1 VTGIDPRQVENVP
14 ADLTGRVLER
24 TTGGRAIPG
33 NAVHLLHDGPQ
44 VFPEMLALIE
54 GARHS
59 VAFENYIVRADAT
72 GRRFA
77 AALEAAARR
86 GVRVRLLYDW
96 LGCKGTRPRYWR
108 ALRAAGV
115 EVRAFNR
122 PRLTDL
128 YGSLARDHRKLVVAD
143 GVGAVVGGLCIGDE
157 WEGDPARGTL
167 PWRDTAVLVRG
178 PAAAGLAVAFAHTW
192 AAAGGPGH
200 GPEDPGGPGRAEGD
214 AAVHVIATV
223 PGRARIAR
231 LLELLAA
238 GSTTRIWLT
247 DAYTVVLPQL
257 RSALQDAA
265 RAGVDVRL
273 LVPGSSDL
281 PLVRNLTRFG
291 YRDLLRCGVRI
302 FEWDGPMLHAKSFVA
317 DGRWARI
324 GSSNLNPSSFL
335 GNYELDVLV
344 DDEAFA
350 AAVELQF
357 RRDLARSS
365 EIELR
370 PRRLAAALPRLGR
383 MLPSAY
389 GRTLPEESIP
399 LPPPRLRE
407 RGYRA
412 GRTLRSVLAGARRSV
427 FGPLAGAL
435 LVVAGLFVF
444 LPRTMAA
451 IVAGLSGL
459 LALSAAREAL
469 RRRGD

>member
-1 VTGIDPRQVENVP
+1 MTGIDPRQVDNVP
-14 ADLTGRVLER
+14 TDLTERVLAR

-33 NAVHLLHDGPQ
+33 NAVRLLQDGPEA
-44 VFPEMLALIE
+44 FPAMLELIE
-54 GARHS
+54 EAHHA
-59 VAFENYIVRADAT
+59 VEFENYIIRADAT

-77 AALEAAARR
+77 AALAAASRR
-86 GVRVRLLYDW
+86 GVRVRVLYDW
-96 LGCKGTRPRYWR
+96 MGCKATRRRYWR
-108 ALRAAGV
+108 DLRAAGA

-143 GVGAVVGGLCIGDE
+143 GSRALLGGLCVGDE
-157 WEGDPARGTL
+157 WEGDPARGRL
-167 PWRDTAVLVRG
+167 PWRDTAVLLHG
-178 PAAAGLAVAFAHTW
+178 PAATGLALAFDHTW
-192 AAAGGPGH
+192 SIAGGAGAS
-200 GPEDPGGPGRAEGD
+200 PEDPVAASAGG
-214 AAVHVIATV
+214 AAVHVISTV

-231 LLELLAA
+231 LLEVLAA
-238 GSTTRIWLT
+238 GSVTRIWIT

-273 LVPGSSDL
+273 LVPGTSDL

-291 YRDLLRCGVRI
+291 YRDLLQAGVRI
-302 FEWDGPMLHAKSFVA
+302 FEWDGPMLHAKAFVA

-344 DDEAFA
+344 EDPEFA

-365 EIELR
+365 EIEVR
-370 PRRLAAALPRLGR
+370 PRRLAPALHGLARV
-383 MLPSAY
+383 LPTTFD
-389 GRTLPEESIP
+389 RTVPEEP
-399 LPPPRLRE
+399 GPMGRPPLRE
-407 RGYRA
+407 RGSRA
-412 GRTLRSVLAGARRSV
+412 VRTLRSVLAGARRSV
-427 FGPLAGAL
+427 FGPLAAL
-435 LVVAGLFVF
+435 LLAVAALFIF
-444 LPRTMAA
+444 LPRTMAT
-451 IVAGLSGL
+451 IVAAGSML

>member
-1 VTGIDPRQVENVP
+1 MTGIDPRWVDNVP
-14 ADLTGRVLER
+14 GDLTTRVLAR

-33 NAVHLLHDGPQ
+33 NAVRQLQDGPE
-44 VFPEMLALIE
+44 VFPVMLDLI
-54 GARHS
+54 GAARRS
-59 VAFENYIVRADAT
+59 IEFENYIIRADAT

-77 AALEAAARR
+77 EALAAAAGR
-86 GVRVRLLYDW
+86 GVKVRLLYDW
-96 LGCKGTRPRYWR
+96 LGCKGTRRGYWR
-108 ALRAAGV
+108 DLRTAGV
-115 EVRAFNR
+115 DVRGFNR
-122 PRLTDL
+122 PRATDL
-128 YGSLARDHRKLVVAD
+128 YGSLARDHRKLLVAD
-143 GVGAVVGGLCIGDE
+143 GRAAVLGGLCVGDE
-157 WEGDPARGTL
+157 WEGDPARGVP
-167 PWRDTAVLVRG
+167 PWRDSAVLVQG
-178 PAAAGLAVAFAHTW
+178 PAAGALAVAFAQTW
-192 AAAGGPGH
+192 CLAGGTIPADEAVADG
-200 GPEDPGGPGRAEGD
+200 EAEGG
-214 AAVHVIATV
+214 AIVHVIATQ

-238 GSTTRIWLT
+238 GAVDRVWIT

-257 RSALQDAA
+257 RSALRDAA

-273 LVPGSSDL
+273 LVPGSSDI

-291 YRDLLRCGVRI
+291 YRDLLRAGVRI

-344 DDEAFA
+344 EDPAFA

-357 RRDLARSS
+357 RRDLARTS
-365 EIELR
+365 EIEVR
-370 PRRLAAALPRLGR
+370 PRRLAAAMPRLGR
-383 MLPSAY
+383 VLPTAFE
-389 GRTLPEESIP
+389 RTLPQESVSMP
-399 LPPPRLRE
+399 RPRLRE
-407 RGYRA
+407 RSYRA

-435 LVVAGLFVF
+435 LVIAGLFAF
-444 LPRTMAA
+444 LPRTMAT
-451 IVAGLSGL
+451 IVAILSAW